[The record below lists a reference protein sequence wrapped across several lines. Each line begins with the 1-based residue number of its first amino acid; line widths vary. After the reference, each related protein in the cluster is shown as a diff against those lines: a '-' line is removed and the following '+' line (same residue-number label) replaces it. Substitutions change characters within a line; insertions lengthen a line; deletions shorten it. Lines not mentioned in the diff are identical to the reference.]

1 MELLTE
7 RYKGQIAGVLSC
19 YDRIIMQGTLPKWCY
34 AKGMTDYFYEHHI
47 RIFDYPKWAEPWRDA
62 IRENLE
68 RVAAENGVEIMFIR
82 SKKGLYQRS
91 CNQPQKIK
99 TS

>member
-1 MELLTE
+1 
-7 RYKGQIAGVLSC
+7 
-19 YDRIIMQGTLPKWCY
+19 
-34 AKGMTDYFYEHHI
+34 MTDYFYEHHI

-82 SKKGLYQRS
+82 SKKKFRQEKHVQEVLDARTRARS
-91 CNQPQKIK
+91 SLHLVGDGAVRQL
-99 TS
+99 